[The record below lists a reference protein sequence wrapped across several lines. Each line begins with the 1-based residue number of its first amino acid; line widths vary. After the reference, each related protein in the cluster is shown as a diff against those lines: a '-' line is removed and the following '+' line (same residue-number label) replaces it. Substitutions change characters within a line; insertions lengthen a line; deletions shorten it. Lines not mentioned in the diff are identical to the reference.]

1 MQEKRMKSDQVRT
14 GWRDALEY
22 VKQGGRIV
30 IEHYQRPVAML
41 VPYEPQ
47 ETPMPAQSDTPASR
61 GEGK

>member
-47 ETPMPAQSDTPASR
+47 EPEANPTRREDPHDAR
-61 GEGK
+61 